1 MRHNR
6 RKAGE
11 QGPKMKQSR
20 LNLSEKVPQRR
31 IVALTAVALG
41 LAFLVISL
49 GVFTRLSHAGLGCPD
64 WPVCYGKISWPKNQ
78 AEVQLAN
85 RAFPERPVETSKAW
99 KEMIHRYAAGLLVLT
114 VFSIT
119 LYGFK
124 NRTERSVN
132 LRLFV
137 FISLL
142 ISLQAILG
150 MWTVTWKLKP
160 IVVMAHLL
168 GGLSTLCLLGWATFR
183 SSVSPI
189 SWPNGKVLVWGALLL
204 VGTQAA
210 LGGWLSANYAAL
222 ACGLDYP
229 QCLGQWLPPT
239 DFREGFIL
247 WRGIGVNYEGGVL
260 DSAARVS
267 IHLSHRWFA
276 LLVSVYLLFVIRRCL
291 KVFEL
296 RKYATALLFLL
307 ILQISLGILNVKMA
321 LPLTLAVAHHAVAA
335 LLLLL
340 LVALLAKVT
349 LQPAGDSLLK

>member
-1 MRHNR
+1 
-6 RKAGE
+6 
-11 QGPKMKQSR
+11 MKQSR
-20 LNLSEKVPQRR
+20 IN
-31 IVALTAVALG
+31 ALIAVALV

-49 GVFTRLSHAGLGCPD
+49 GVFTRLSHAGLSCPD
-64 WPVCYGKISWPKNQ
+64 WPACYGKVSWPQKE
-78 AEVQLAN
+78 AEIKLAN
-85 RAFPERPVETSKAW
+85 ETFPDRPVETSKAW
-99 KEMIHRYAAGLLVLT
+99 KEMVHRYAAGLLMLA

-119 LYGFK
+119 FFALK
-124 NRTERSVN
+124 NRTAKRVN
-132 LRLFV
+132 TRLFV

-168 GGLSTLCLLGWATFR
+168 GGFSTLCLLGWAAVR
-183 SSVSPI
+183 NSVSPI

-229 QCLGQWLPPT
+229 QCLGQWLPAT

-247 WRGIGVNYEGGVL
+247 WRGIGLNYEGGVL

-291 KVFEL
+291 KVLEL

-349 LQPAGDSLLK
+349 R